1 MFTSDIENIGI
12 GRRLAKTMG
21 QHSIPEVAEIAGTS
35 PNSLRRWIKGEVA
48 ADARALAKICLK
60 FNCSLMWLVTGVG
73 EEEGGDEVSIL
84 GGAGYAP
91 VPVVDIA
98 ASAGPGRTA
107 LDSEPTS
114 YMGFQINWLRGLV
127 GDTEKTAIL
136 KLRGDSME
144 PDFKSG
150 DDIMVDLGDAAD
162 RVRDGVYVLRLNDQ
176 LLVKRLRMLGAE
188 EAQLV
193 SANPS
198 YDPVTVNLATDDFRV
213 VGRVV
218 WSGRVL
224 A

>member
-12 GRRLAKTMG
+12 GRRLAKLMG
-21 QHSIPEVAEIAGTS
+21 QASIPEVAEIAGTS
-35 PNSLRRWIKGEVA
+35 PNSLRRWIRGEVA

-73 EEEGGDEVSIL
+73 DEEGRDQVSIL

-91 VPVVDIA
+91 VPVIDIA

-107 LDSEPTS
+107 LDSEPAS
-114 YMGFQINWLRGLV
+114 YMGFQLNWLRGLV
-127 GDTEKTAIL
+127 SDTDRAMIL
-136 KLRGDSME
+136 KLKGDSME

-150 DDIMVDLGDAAD
+150 DDIMVDLADAGE
-162 RVRDGVYVLRLNDQ
+162 RVRDGVYVMRLNDQ

-193 SANPS
+193 SANPA
-198 YDPVTVNLATDDFRV
+198 YDPITVNLATDDFRV

-224 A
+224 V

>member
-12 GRRLAKTMG
+12 GRRLAKVMG
-21 QHSIPEVAEIAGTS
+21 QASIPEVAELAGTS
-35 PNSLRRWIKGEVA
+35 PNSLRRWLRGEVA

-73 EEEGGDEVSIL
+73 EAEGGDEVSVL

-91 VPVVDIA
+91 VPVIDIS

-107 LDSEPTS
+107 LDSEPSS
-114 YMGFQINWLRGLV
+114 YMGFKLTWLRAIV
-127 GDTEKTAIL
+127 SDTEKTAIL
-136 KLRGDSME
+136 KIKGDSME

-150 DDIMVDLGDAAD
+150 DDIMVDLAD
-162 RVRDGVYVLRLNDQ
+162 GPERVRDGVYVLRLNDQ

-193 SANPS
+193 SANPA